1 MVKPLTEGWGVWV
14 VRVGLSKDVTSIEL
28 SWSSSC
34 WIWAWLSGS
43 YDLFLL
49 LLLKMLLS
57 LIMLLLLLM
66 FLMVSSPWSS
76 FFGWD

>member
-14 VRVGLSKDVTSIEL
+14 VRVGLSKDVTRIEL
-28 SWSSSC
+28 SWSSSW

-43 YDLFLL
+43 DELLL